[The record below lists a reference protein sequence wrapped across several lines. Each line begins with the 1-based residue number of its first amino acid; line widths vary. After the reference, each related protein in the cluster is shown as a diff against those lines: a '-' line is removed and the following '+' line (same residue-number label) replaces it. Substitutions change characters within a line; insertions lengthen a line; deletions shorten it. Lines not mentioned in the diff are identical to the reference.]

1 MKGQVLDY
9 SIQENKG
16 IITVEDGSRYVF
28 EGKEWKESTPP
39 VRGTSVD
46 FEIGENNSA
55 LGVYKA
61 LKPQSASISLPHI
74 NSLKTSGKN
83 KVVAGLLALFL
94 GGFGAH
100 KFYLGMITPAII
112 YLLGSFICSI
122 LAGVTEE
129 AIFFLPAFIIGLFS
143 LIDAIL
149 YLTKSDE
156 DFQTIYVNEKK
167 QWF

>member
-16 IITVEDGSRYVF
+16 IITVEDGSRYTF
-28 EGKEWKESTPP
+28 EGKEWKEASPP
-39 VRGTSVD
+39 AKGVTVD
-46 FEIGENNSA
+46 FEIGDNNSA

-61 LKPQSASISLPHI
+61 LKAQSAISLPKV
-74 NSLKTSGKN
+74 NGLNTGGKK
-83 KVVAGLLALFL
+83 KVVAGLLAIFL

-100 KFYLGMITPAII
+100 KFYLGMVVPAVI
-112 YLLGSFICSI
+112 YLFGSFICSI
-122 LAGVTEE
+122 LAGITDE
-129 AIFFLPAFIIGLFS
+129 AIFLLPAFIIGLFS

-149 YLTKSDE
+149 YLTKSDD
-156 DFQTIYVNEKK
+156 DFQTIYVDEKK